1 MSDSSDLIVLFNF
14 KSINKQNYEQVVENM
29 VNCLFLNM
37 LFGE

>member
-14 KSINKQNYEQVVENM
+14 KSINKHNYEQVVENM
-29 VNCLFLNM
+29 VNCLFLNV

>member
-14 KSINKQNYEQVVENM
+14 KSINKQNYEQVVENL
-29 VNCLFLNM
+29 VNCLFLNV